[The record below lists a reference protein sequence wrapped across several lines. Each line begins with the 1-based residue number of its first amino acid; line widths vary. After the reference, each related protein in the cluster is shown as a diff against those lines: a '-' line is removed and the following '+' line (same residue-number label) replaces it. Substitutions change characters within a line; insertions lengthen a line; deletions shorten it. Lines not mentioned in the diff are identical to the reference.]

1 MTPAPFRQFLQEESG
16 RMIVLPKSF
25 SMMVCATK
33 ITTSTLLFAV
43 VLASTLAGEPGAFSA
58 GPPAASIGD
67 SSLLP
72 AGWEPVQAADEV
84 MARLISVTAPQ
95 VRGAHDAEFE
105 LVGRHA
111 YIVST
116 VNDERPG
123 HSAADFEY
131 VAMSIVNLDTLE
143 IEVASLPIAR
153 SEQAFENATLPTGQ
167 CWVPR
172 IIRHGDNALRVFFVS
187 QKRGSHCQVWYRDF
201 DLMTRRFAD
210 RIYRAQLKTSLGTFD
225 MQPGHFHA
233 CAAASGFRRAPAD
246 HGLYIFDSFK
256 QFDGV
261 TYVAINNFPGRQNAW
276 ATIND
281 ALDTFEIVGHMNEPE
296 ELGLSE
302 ASVERLPDGTWM
314 AIFRTEAGERN
325 YAFGTSKDGRIWTPA
340 EHRDFVQGG
349 TNAKPTFNRFG
360 DVYYLGWQDAARI
373 DKVRRSVFNLDV
385 SRDGRVWQRKY
396 RFETPDAFEYP
407 TFKEHEGS
415 IWLTIS
421 GRNQR
426 TILFGQLVSKSRD

>member
-1 MTPAPFRQFLQEESG
+1 MVFPQN
-16 RMIVLPKSF
+16 F
-25 SMMVCATK
+25 SSMVDATK
-33 ITTSTLLFAV
+33 MTTIVILLATFV
-43 VLASTLAGEPGAFSA
+43 PGSQAGEAA
-58 GPPAASIGD
+58 GLSTSPAAAGTKD
-67 SSLLP
+67 ASLLP
-72 AGWEPVQAADEV
+72 DGWDPVRAGDQV

-95 VRGAHDAEFE
+95 VQGAHDAEFE

-116 VNDERPG
+116 VNDQRPG

-143 IEVASLPIAR
+143 VEVASLPIAR
-153 SEQAFENATLPTGQ
+153 SEQAFENATLPAGQ

-172 IIRHGDNALRVFFVS
+172 IIRHGDDTLRVFFVS
-187 QKRGSHCQVWYRDF
+187 QQRGSHCQVWYRDF
-201 DLMTRRFAD
+201 DLATRRFD
-210 RIYRAQLKTSLGTFD
+210 HRIHRAQLKTSLGTFD

-233 CAAASGFRRAPAD
+233 CAAAGGFRRAPAD

-281 ALDTFEIVGHMNEPE
+281 ALDTFEILGHMNEPE
-296 ELGLSE
+296 DLALSE
-302 ASVERLPDGTWM
+302 ASVERLPDGAWM
-314 AIFRTEAGERN
+314 AIFRSEAGERN
-325 YAFGTSKDGRIWTPA
+325 YAFGTSQDGRTWTPA
-340 EHRDFVQGG
+340 EHRDVVQGG
-349 TNAKPTFNRFG
+349 TNSKPTFNRFG

-373 DKVRRSVFNLDV
+373 DGVRRSVFNLDV
-385 SRDGRVWQRKY
+385 SRDGRIWQRKY

-407 TFKEHEGS
+407 TFKEHEGHV
-415 IWLTIS
+415 WLTIS

-426 TILFGQLVSKSRD
+426 TILFGQLFATSSN